1 MISCLSVRPCDIG
14 MWVHSGTG
22 PRGTLVDCYRW
33 SFSRSSPFFCLTR
46 LWVQLRFEFW
56 GIAFECNRADFWYL
70 NIGSFHLCLGFVQI
84 RFDFRKKDQRIIVKV
99 ANVWSRQSSSPTMD
113 VLDTKAY
120 IVYSNWNWV
129 VVKDAFC
136 GIDIVSLLVLN
147 VHLLKLWVE
156 EVNISYVMGRGYS
169 RGRG

>member
-1 MISCLSVRPCDIG
+1 M
-14 MWVHSGTG
+14 
-22 PRGTLVDCYRW
+22 
-33 SFSRSSPFFCLTR
+33 
-46 LWVQLRFEFW
+46 
-56 GIAFECNRADFWYL
+56 
-70 NIGSFHLCLGFVQI
+70 
-84 RFDFRKKDQRIIVKV
+84 
-99 ANVWSRQSSSPTMD
+99 
-113 VLDTKAY
+113 
-120 IVYSNWNWV
+120 